1 MPGAILNNFEVA
13 AAAGEWVGLLQ
24 SPGEMSKHME
34 ILNSPDPDS
43 SGTPNSILGHMLL
56 LLLLNK
62 LQATLHR

>member
-56 LLLLNK
+56 LNK